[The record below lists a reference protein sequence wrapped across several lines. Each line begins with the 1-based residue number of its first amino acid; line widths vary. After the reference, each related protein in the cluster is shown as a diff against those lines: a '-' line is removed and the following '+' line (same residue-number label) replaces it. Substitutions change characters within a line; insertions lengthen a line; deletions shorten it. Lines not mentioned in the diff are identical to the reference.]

1 MVTRLPCERIQL
13 FEVYQKYACDVI
25 GIQEVTPSWHS
36 SALMTN
42 MKAALD
48 HIIGTAG
55 DYKVLDYQIVTDQ
68 AALDATD
75 HSPVFVDLE
84 L

>member
-1 MVTRLPCERIQL
+1 
-13 FEVYQKYACDVI
+13 VI

-42 MKAALD
+42 MK
-48 HIIGTAG
+48 
-55 DYKVLDYQIVTDQ
+55 V
-68 AALDATD
+68 ALDATD
-75 HSPVFVDLE
+75 HSPVFVDPE